1 VSLYRYTIKAVIP
14 AIDSFGF
21 ETDLRKHTLGQAF
34 CLSVFHHWQIV
45 PGNPL
50 DKSIIIRPL
59 EVASW
64 GNDLKIN
71 SKLKCRQVL
80 GVSSKPIIRPLHE
93 DSNQILARK

>member
-1 VSLYRYTIKAVIP
+1 V
-14 AIDSFGF
+14 G
-21 ETDLRKHTLGQAF
+21 RK
-34 CLSVFHHWQIV
+34 
-45 PGNPL
+45 
-50 DKSIIIRPL
+50 
-59 EVASW
+59 VASW